1 MSRISIVPTT
11 WRVTALWVAVLVVAG
26 GLYVLARETSLFSID
41 RIEVSG
47 VPPGQAARV
56 RAALEP
62 LTGSSL
68 VSFDATDGNRRL
80 AAVPIV
86 AAASYDRD
94 FPHTL
99 VVTVVPEVPIALLR
113 RGPDAWLVSDN
124 GRVLRRLNVRPL
136 PSLPRIWLA
145 ATADPLVG
153 AVVAD
158 DSAAT
163 VQALAAMEGARLPS
177 AIRSVRLAED
187 ELTITLASGVDVLLG
202 TPSRLPLKLAV
213 TAEVIETAPDARYVD
228 VSVPE
233 RAVASDGSTADP
245 QVDG

>member
-1 MSRISIVPTT
+1 MI
-11 WRVTALWVAVLVVAG
+11 AAVVVAG

-41 RIEVSG
+41 RIEVRG

-56 RAALEP
+56 RAALEQ

-68 VSFDATDGNRRL
+68 VSFEAKDGNRRL
-80 AAVPIV
+80 ASVPIV
-86 AAASYDRD
+86 ATASYDRD

-99 VVTVVPEVPIALLR
+99 VVTVVPEIPIALLR

-124 GRVLRRLNVRPL
+124 GRVLRRLNERPL

-145 ATADPLVG
+145 ASADPLVG

-163 VQALAAMEGARLPS
+163 VQALAAMDGARLPS
-177 AIRSVRLAED
+177 PIRSVHLVED
-187 ELTITLASGVDVLLG
+187 ELTVTLASGVDVLLG

-213 TAEVIETAPDARYVD
+213 TAKVIAIAPDARYID

-233 RAVASDGSTADP
+233 RAVASDASTIDP

>member
-1 MSRISIVPTT
+1 MSRISIVPS
-11 WRVTALWVAVLVVAG
+11 WRVTALWVATVVVAV
-26 GLYVLARETSLFSID
+26 GLYVIASTTPIFSID
-41 RIEVSG
+41 RIEVRG
-47 VPPGQAARV
+47 LPPGQAARV

-62 LTGSSL
+62 LAGSSL
-68 VSFDATDGNRRL
+68 VSFEATDGNRRL
-80 AAVPIV
+80 ASVPIV
-86 AAASYDRD
+86 ATASYDRD

-99 VVTVVPEVPIALLR
+99 VVMVVPEVPIALLR
-113 RGPDAWLVSDN
+113 RGSDAWLVSSN
-124 GRVLRRLNVRPL
+124 GRVLRRLNERPL

-158 DSAAT
+158 DSAAM

-177 AIRSVRLAED
+177 AIRSVRLARD
-187 ELTITLASGVDVLLG
+187 ELIITLASGVDVLLG

-213 TAEVIETAPDARYVD
+213 TAKVIAIAPDARYID

-233 RAVASDGSTADP
+233 RAVASNGSTADP